1 MQHERP
7 GKLGGGRPTA
17 AHQGRGPAVTMSC
30 ERLML
35 IAASFSLD
43 QGIAV

>member
-7 GKLGGGRPTA
+7 RSVAGGRPRSA
-17 AHQGRGPAVTMSC
+17 LWGRGPAVTASC
-30 ERLML
+30 ERR
-35 IAASFSLD
+35 IVASFSLD